1 MNYEKDNDSMSTNT
15 EVIQQVLAG
24 NPEAFGILVRRYQAR
39 LRAMV
44 ARYISNH
51 DDVYDLVQDTF
62 LEAFLHI
69 DRFDLEE
76 EFLPWLRSLARHR
89 TLNFLRQMHTK
100 RKAVKPLVLQAV
112 QEHLVNISEHN
123 DDSWERLQA
132 LHGCFSKLTPKNQQ
146 LIRLRYTMQV
156 AVKDIAAQYN
166 QSVASISSL
175 LYRIRMILAR
185 CVRHKLLQK
194 EGS

>member
-1 MNYEKDNDSMSTNT
+1 MTEKKDNKSLLTDM
-15 EVIQQVLAG
+15 EVIQQVRDG
-24 NPEAFGILVRRYQAR
+24 NPGAFGVLVRRYQAR

-44 ARYISNH
+44 ARYIANH
-51 DDVYDLVQDTF
+51 DDVYDIVQDTF

-76 EFLPWLRSLARHR
+76 EVLPWLRSLARHR

-112 QEHLVNISEHN
+112 REHLTNVSEHH

-132 LHGCFSKLTPKNQQ
+132 LRGCFSKLTPKYQQ
-146 LIRLRYTMQV
+146 MIKLRYTMQV

-175 LYRIRMILAR
+175 LYRIRTNLAR
-185 CVRHKLLQK
+185 CVRHKLLQR